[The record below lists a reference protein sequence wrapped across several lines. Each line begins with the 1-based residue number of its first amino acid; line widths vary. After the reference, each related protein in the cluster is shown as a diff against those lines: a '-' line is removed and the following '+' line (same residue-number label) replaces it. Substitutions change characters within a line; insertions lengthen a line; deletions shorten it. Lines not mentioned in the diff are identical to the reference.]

1 MPSTHTSALSSLY
14 APARSAVGFGQER
27 PPGRLNALG
36 EFSTTS
42 PRGAA
47 KRPQVG
53 RSWFGGPGWVPRLH
67 PWFRGCPCPT
77 DGVRRER
84 QGRPTVMGPDG
95 LMDDRNGS
103 GHICHLLPNTAFRLT
118 ANSKSALKAQE
129 EVVFSQV
136 SLLLHRSV
144 ASL

>member
-1 MPSTHTSALSSLY
+1 MHWVNSA
-14 APARSAVGFGQER
+14 
-27 PPGRLNALG
+27 
-36 EFSTTS
+36 
-42 PRGAA
+42 
-47 KRPQVG
+47 
-53 RSWFGGPGWVPRLH
+53 RLH
-67 PWFRGCPCPT
+67 PEEPQSGPRLVVPGSVDRVGSPASIHGVRGCPCPT

-103 GHICHLLPNTAFRLT
+103 GHIRHLLPNTAFRLT